1 MALEFRPFVAD
12 RNHPTFADSV
22 KLMQSNFP
30 DRSATSAEFL
40 DWLYLQ
46 NPYKKAIGYICYD
59 DNRPVSQLFVTFQ
72 MGSFQGSNQIIG
84 IASNACTESTHRKLG
99 LFHKIFTLL
108 MADCKKMHIPFVWA
122 YPNPSSL
129 RGFQKTG
136 FQVVK
141 DVNLE
146 ITPVTLVSAAK
157 DFLQKKT
164 DVLGETVDL
173 PWNTAQLKGFR
184 EIVKTKDES
193 PSTAVST
200 AVWQI
205 PLTEL
210 QIQWRYLN
218 HPTRKYYV
226 LHHGETNAIVVLRLF
241 SLFGV
246 KTAGVMKTS
255 SMNSQTYA
263 KVLKDLKPNLKNT
276 CSIFMSLGTRSWS
289 PLDLLRGRI
298 RLPIKVSPRRFPL
311 AVYPL
316 QKMDLTSTQFEFS
329 FGDYEAL

>member
-40 DWLYLQ
+40 DWLYLK

-59 DNRPVSQLFVTFQ
+59 ENRPVSQLFITFQ
-72 MGSFQGSNQIIG
+72 MARWQSSNQIIG

-108 MADCKKMHIPFVWA
+108 MEDCKKMNIPFVWA

-136 FQVVK
+136 FQVVR

-146 ITPVTLVSAAK
+146 VTPISLFSAAR

-164 DVLGETVDL
+164 DVLGETLDL
-173 PWNTAQLKGFR
+173 SWNTSRLKGFR
-184 EIVKTKDES
+184 NLEKMGDEIES
-193 PSTAVST
+193 SKIWHV
-200 AVWQI
+200 
-205 PLTEL
+205 PLTEQ
-210 QIQWRYLN
+210 QIHWRYLN

-226 LHHGETNAIVVLRLF
+226 LQHIQTNAIVVLRLF

-246 KTAGVMKTS
+246 KTAGIMKTS
-255 SMNSQTYA
+255 TMSPQIYSTI
-263 KVLKDLKPNLKNT
+263 LKDLKPNLKDT
-276 CSIFMSLGTRSWS
+276 CSIFLSLGTRTWS
-289 PLDLLRGRI
+289 PLDLVRGRI
-298 RLPIKVSPRRFPL
+298 RLPVSVSPRRFPL
-311 AVYPL
+311 AVFPV
-316 QKMDLTSTQFEFS
+316 QKMDLTATQFEFT